1 MLISCPECKKEVSNE
16 ALSCPHCGHPLKP
29 TAELQPP
36 LPIKGKA
43 PIFLIL
49 SVIALVLT
57 LGTPRFLALFP
68 IMGVLGCAVIS
79 LFRKERGKVM
89 AAISL
94 LLGIG
99 VWVLNEMPSAT
110 TAQRARLRAGPR
122 IWAPQTQR
130 ARLRAGPRIGAPQ
143 KSWPTTG
150 TRTLTSE
157 PTALSNGMFKSAI
170 NRREILGT

>member
-57 LGTPRFLALFP
+57 LGTPRFLAFFP

-99 VWVLNEMPSAT
+99 VWVLNEMPRRAT
-110 TAQRARLRAGPR
+110 VFPNGCRSRSSQAYLRYRAA
-122 IWAPQTQR
+122 
-130 ARLRAGPRIGAPQ
+130 
-143 KSWPTTG
+143 
-150 TRTLTSE
+150 
-157 PTALSNGMFKSAI
+157 
-170 NRREILGT
+170 